1 MSSAVA
7 ESPQALAQLARDISD
22 LVRTARAEPHD
33 AAKSHVRASSPGVGS
48 RAVAAPAIP
57 PVGRISVLES
67 EHDALQREVA
77 DLRQRWAGLDSGL
90 PTTIGSP
97 RFDGLSTPGVSVGG
111 GQNNS
116 SFVFPGVPRP
126 LDVSSLLASI
136 ESREWAL
143 RTQVRQLAEEKSS
156 QQRQMEEE
164 IASLQRANNSMRE
177 ALCERQQRAPVV
189 VEEEVPDAEQA
200 STVFRE
206 SPLSRSTSTHGA
218 RSSSEKHSD
227 WLPSALSASAPVS
240 QIATGENASR
250 MSQDAAPRGV
260 TEADSVPT
268 ALAAPSSPRE
278 AREAFRR
285 QLSEVRGEVS
295 RCAEI
300 LGLSKSTL
308 EQDDVR
314 QQLSTLSDEVMR
326 TSRSLLDAGQP
337 LGQRN
342 TEIAG
347 IRRQLNF
354 LQGRGS
360 LEHRGSPPVN
370 PRPADVSDLRM
381 EVNCLRAELAQFGVL
396 PLHVMSDVRAQ
407 IEALRSDLSD
417 VVQQVPMYTP
427 GSRFSRFP
435 ANAIALKDRLSDLKT
450 EVARMLQDPFLEG
463 GMASPEA
470 RARLGTLLR
479 ELQEL
484 RAGAVSVASAAEDS
498 FGTSFVPTSTW
509 DYRVPSV
516 ACAWPHSTAWHG
528 SPMCPAAP
536 GIATRPPPSAALRG
550 FSAPVGIARRPVR
563 TDREFMG
570 GPRSLAGVRDM
581 LAAPQ
586 MLLSDMVQSSPADE
600 PEDHLPSPTMQPPS
614 RSRLVAV
621 VAAPLGGA
629 QVGLEPATVGGASSG
644 RVPPG
649 RRQIAGQNAR

>member
-1 MSSAVA
+1 MSSAMA

-22 LVRTARAEPHD
+22 LVRSARAEPRD
-33 AAKSHVRASSPGVGS
+33 AAKSHVCASSPGVSS
-48 RAVAAPAIP
+48 RAVTAPAVP
-57 PVGRISVLES
+57 PVGRMSLLES
-67 EHDALQREVA
+67 DHDVLHREVA

-97 RFDGLSTPGVSVGG
+97 RFDGLSTPGVSTAG

-116 SFVFPGVPRP
+116 SFVFPGGPRP

-136 ESREWAL
+136 ESRESAL

-156 QQRQMEEE
+156 QQRQMGEE
-164 IASLQRANNSMRE
+164 IAALQRTNDSMRE
-177 ALCERQQRAPVV
+177 ALHERQQCAPVV

-250 MSQDAAPRGV
+250 MSQDAAPRGI
-260 TEADSVPT
+260 TESDSVP
-268 ALAAPSSPRE
+268 AAFADE
-278 AREAFRR
+278 GREAFSR

-300 LGLSKSTL
+300 LGLSKETL
-308 EQDDVR
+308 EQEDVR

-326 TSRSLLDAGQP
+326 TSRSLLDAAQP

-342 TEIAG
+342 AEIAG
-347 IRRQLNF
+347 IRRQLDF
-354 LQGRGS
+354 LQGQMPGGMV
-360 LEHRGSPPVN
+360 EHRGGSPVD
-370 PRPADVSDLRM
+370 PRFADVSDLRM
-381 EVNCLRAELAQFGVL
+381 EVNCLRSELAQFGVL
-396 PLHVMSDVRAQ
+396 PWHVMSDVRAQ
-407 IEALRSDLSD
+407 IEALRSELSD
-417 VVQQVPMYTP
+417 VVQQVPMYSP
-427 GSRFSRFP
+427 GSRFGRLP
-435 ANAIALKDRLSDLKT
+435 ANAVALKDRLSDLKT

-484 RAGAVSVASAAEDS
+484 RAGAVAVAGAAEDS
-498 FGTSFVPTSTW
+498 LEASFVQPPAR
-509 DYRVPSV
+509 DYRVAPV
-516 ACAWPHSTAWHG
+516 AYAWPQGATWHG
-528 SPMCPAAP
+528 SPMCPAAR
-536 GIATRPPPSAALRG
+536 GIASRPPPQASLRG
-550 FSAPVGIARRPVR
+550 FSAPVGVARRPVH
-563 TDREFMG
+563 TDRELMG
-570 GPRSLAGVRDM
+570 GKRSLAGLRS
-581 LAAPQ
+581 PQ
-586 MLLSDMVQSSPADE
+586 MLLSDMVQSSPAAE

-614 RSRLVAV
+614 RSRLVAGAV
-621 VAAPLGGA
+621 APLAAGMGQA
-629 QVGLEPATVGGASSG
+629 
-644 RVPPG
+644 
-649 RRQIAGQNAR
+649 AGQNAR